1 MVPKLFSLELSC
13 KLRNCYAAQLVAWE
27 FKAGAAS
34 LTLGQKGDG
43 AEQGSE
49 LAYSLQATWSM
60 EAHSSRS

>member
-1 MVPKLFSLELSC
+1 MVPKLFSLKHSC

-34 LTLGQKGDG
+34 LIMGQKGEG
-43 AEQGSE
+43 AGQGSE
-49 LAYSLQATWSM
+49 LAYSLQATWSL